1 MMRSRFD
8 TQLSLLNTELIEMG
22 ALCETVIA
30 DAVRAL
36 VQGDLE
42 LAKKTIE
49 ADKQI
54 NQKERD
60 IEALCLKLLLQQ
72 QPVARDL
79 RLISA
84 ALKMITDME
93 RIGDQAADISEI
105 VLVADL
111 SLPHNFENIKDMADA
126 TIKMVTESIDAF
138 VQRDLV
144 LAKEVIEYDDV
155 VDNLFDIIKLEVIE
169 VIGKIRS
176 ESVEAA
182 DSGKIATG
190 AIDILMI
197 AKYFERIGDH
207 ATNIAEWVEFSITG
221 THDSLS
227 NL

>member
-1 MMRSRFD
+1 MRSRFD
-8 TQLSLLNTELIEMG
+8 NQLSLLNTELIEMG
-22 ALCETVIA
+22 SFCETVIA
-30 DAVRAL
+30 DAAKAL

-42 LAKKTIE
+42 LAQKTIE
-49 ADKQI
+49 ADKRI
-54 NQKERD
+54 DQKERD

-105 VLVADL
+105 VLVTDL
-111 SLPHNFENIKDMADA
+111 SIPHNFEHIKDMADA

-138 VQRDLV
+138 VERDLV
-144 LAKEVIEYDDV
+144 LAKEVIDYDDI
-155 VDNLFDIIKLEVIE
+155 VDNLFDEIKVEVI
-169 VIGKIRS
+169 
-176 ESVEAA
+176 
-182 DSGKIATG
+182 DSIAMAKNQQSDIENKEKRTSG

-221 THDSLS
+221 KHDSMKEE
-227 NL
+227 